1 MYNYILFKLEYIR
14 ELNKNFKSNEINNFL
29 DL

>member
-1 MYNYILFKLEYIR
+1 MYNYIKFRLEYKR
-14 ELNKNFKSNEINNFL
+14 EFNKNFKSNEINNFL